1 MAHVG
6 VEGEAHG
13 ATVREEQ
20 AVNRKQVEGLGLCRQ
35 GVCEGGVV
43 VVFGLA

>member
-6 VEGEAHG
+6 IEGEAHG
-13 ATVREEQ
+13 AAVREEQ
-20 AVNRKQVEGLGLCRQ
+20 VVNRKPVEGLELCGQ

-43 VVFGLA
+43 VVF

>member
-6 VEGEAHG
+6 IEGEAHG
-13 ATVREEQ
+13 AAVREKQ
-20 AVNRKQVEGLGLCRQ
+20 VVNRKPVEGLGLCGQ

-43 VVFGLA
+43 VVF